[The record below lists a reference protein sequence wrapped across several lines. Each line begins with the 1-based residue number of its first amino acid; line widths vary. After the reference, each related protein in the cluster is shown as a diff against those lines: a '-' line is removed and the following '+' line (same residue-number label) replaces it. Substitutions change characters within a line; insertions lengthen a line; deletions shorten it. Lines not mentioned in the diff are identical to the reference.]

1 MKLYIIRH
9 GQTLANVQYADYPWD
24 NDCPIDTAGR
34 LEAGRTGAFLY
45 AAEDWRGAILTSSPL
60 LRTKQTA
67 AIIGEHLG
75 LTPTTDGRLFEV
87 KVGEWSAR
95 SIAEVYDYFE
105 SLPANERF
113 TFRPPG
119 GETWVECGQRL
130 ADYIH
135 NLQQRGAELAVIVSH
150 SAPIQCLIATLLE
163 LPFNEWQSIDI
174 PNASVSLLEYSNTG
188 WQSDY
193 IATRT

>member
-9 GQTLANVQYADYPWD
+9 GQTLANVYYADYAW
-24 NDCPIDTAGR
+24 NNNCPIDAAGR
-34 LEAGRTGAFLY
+34 LEAGRTGVFLQ
-45 AAEDWRGAILTSSPL
+45 AAEDWRDAILTSSPL

-67 AIIGEHLG
+67 TIIGKHLG
-75 LTPTTDGRLFEV
+75 LTPTTDDRLFEV
-87 KVGEWSAR
+87 KVGEWSKHP
-95 SIAEVYDYFE
+95 IAEVYDYIE
-105 SLPANERF
+105 SLPADQRY

-135 NLQQRGAELAVIVSH
+135 GLQKRGAKLAVVVSH

-163 LPFNEWQSIDI
+163 LPFSEWQSIDI
-174 PNASVSLLEYSNTG
+174 PNASVSLLEYNTS
-188 WQSDY
+188 WRPDY
-193 IATRT
+193 IAKRT